1 MHRRKFFGVAVLRL
15 AAGNCIF
22 GAEPLIVR
30 SPHSGVRVMVSSQ
43 PELPQIKIL
52 LPEQPETERGIEIEF
67 PEHAFGRL
75 RDTKEVRRFF
85 LMGSHRAEWQAQP
98 QWIKEGNSLRYNM
111 AFKSGVTLSAT
122 AAVEP
127 DGVRLTYLAKNH
139 TDLDFEEFQAPT
151 CVKLY
156 SEFYDLF
163 LERTYVHHAEGFDLL
178 ASETPERL
186 NMTKEQ
192 WLPCRY
198 LVPFTLPAVPAERR
212 VEQKEDGITWRHKLR
227 RVDAPFIA
235 TVSHDGSWIAA
246 THTFQ
251 TPNVWSNP
259 ERTCHHTD
267 PGAPLPSRGKAQLS
281 LKVYLWKGSL
291 QDIWA
296 KITRARDSKQA

>member
-1 MHRRKFFGVAVLRL
+1 
-15 AAGNCIF
+15 
-22 GAEPLIVR
+22 
-30 SPHSGVRVMVSSQ
+30 
-43 PELPQIKIL
+43 
-52 LPEQPETERGIEIEF
+52 
-67 PEHAFGRL
+67 
-75 RDTKEVRRFF
+75 
-85 LMGSHRAEWQAQP
+85 MGSHSPDWQAQP
-98 QWIKEGNSLRYNM
+98 QWKKEGNSLRYNM

-122 AAVEP
+122 AAVEA
-127 DGVRLTYLAKNH
+127 DGGRLTYLAKNN

-227 RVDAPFIA
+227 KVDAPFIA
-235 TVSHDGSWIAA
+235 TVSHDGRWIAA
-246 THTFQ
+246 THTFRR
-251 TPNVWSNP
+251 
-259 ERTCHHTD
+259 RTCGLIRSEPVITPILVLHCH
-267 PGAPLPSRGKAQLS
+267 PEGQHSSHSRCIFGKVRCRTS
-281 LKVYLWKGSL
+281 G
-291 QDIWA
+291 
-296 KITRARDSKQA
+296 